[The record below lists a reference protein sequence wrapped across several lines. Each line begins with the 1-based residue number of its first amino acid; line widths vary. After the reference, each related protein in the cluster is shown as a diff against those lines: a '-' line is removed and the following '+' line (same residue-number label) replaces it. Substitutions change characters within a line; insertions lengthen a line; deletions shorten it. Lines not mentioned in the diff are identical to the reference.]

1 MNLGGEE
8 MNMKQLYRNMLDDK
22 KFIKKAIAIAIP
34 ITFQLLLNTTLNF
47 IDIFM
52 IGSLGETTIAA
63 VGLANKVFFVFSLLL
78 FGICSGSSILTSQY
92 FGKKDIKSIRR
103 VLGISLV
110 IGLIGSIF
118 FVIPGILCPK
128 LVMNIFTPSTNTIA
142 IGASYLAIVAI
153 SYPLTAITNV
163 YTAVLRSVNEVRLPV
178 VISLVSIFINIV
190 LNYTLIFGHFGAP
203 ALGVQG
209 AALGTLIARIIE
221 CLSILTIIYIKNGPA
236 AAKIKE
242 LIDFNKE
249 FTKKF
254 FITVTPVIIN
264 EFMWGLGVTM
274 YSLVYG
280 RMGDGAVAAIT
291 ITQNVEQIITVMF
304 QGIGSATAVILG
316 NELGANKL
324 EKADIHAKYLIVIQ
338 LVLSLVMG
346 VVCFLIKMPLI
357 RLFSVSE
364 FVALDISKCLI
375 VFIIYLPFKMFNLVN
390 IVGVLRS
397 GGDTK
402 AALFLDVTGVW
413 IIGIPLA
420 FLGGIFLGLPIYI
433 VYAMVMFEE
442 VYKFILGIRRY
453 RQKKWLKNIVGN

>member
-1 MNLGGEE
+1 

-47 IDIFM
+47 IDILM

-163 YTAVLRSVNEVRLPV
+163 YTAVLRSINEVRLPV

-324 EKADIHAKYLIVIQ
+324 EKADIHAKYLIVMQ

-390 IVGVLRS
+390 IV
-397 GGDTK
+397 
-402 AALFLDVTGVW
+402 
-413 IIGIPLA
+413 
-420 FLGGIFLGLPIYI
+420 
-433 VYAMVMFEE
+433 
-442 VYKFILGIRRY
+442 
-453 RQKKWLKNIVGN
+453 

>member
-1 MNLGGEE
+1 
-8 MNMKQLYRNMLDDK
+8 MKQLYRNMLDDK

-47 IDIFM
+47 IDILM

-324 EKADIHAKYLIVIQ
+324 EKADIHAKYLIVMQ

>member
-1 MNLGGEE
+1 

-47 IDIFM
+47 IDILM

-280 RMGDGAVAAIT
+280 RIGDGAVAAIT

>member
-1 MNLGGEE
+1 
-8 MNMKQLYRNMLDDK
+8 MNMRQLYRNMLDDK

-47 IDIFM
+47 IDILM

-163 YTAVLRSVNEVRLPV
+163 YTAVLRSINEVRLPV

-324 EKADIHAKYLIVIQ
+324 EKADIHAKYLIVMQ

>member
-1 MNLGGEE
+1 

-47 IDIFM
+47 IDILM

-163 YTAVLRSVNEVRLPV
+163 YTAVLRSINEVRLPV

-324 EKADIHAKYLIVIQ
+324 EKADIHAKYLIVMQ

-375 VFIIYLPFKMFNLVN
+375 VFTVIH
-390 IVGVLRS
+390 LR
-397 GGDTK
+397 TMT
-402 AALFLDVTGVW
+402 V
-413 IIGIPLA
+413 IH
-420 FLGGIFLGLPIYI
+420 
-433 VYAMVMFEE
+433 
-442 VYKFILGIRRY
+442 
-453 RQKKWLKNIVGN
+453 

>member
-1 MNLGGEE
+1 

-47 IDIFM
+47 IDILM

-324 EKADIHAKYLIVIQ
+324 EKADIHAKYLIVMQ

>member
-47 IDIFM
+47 IDILM

-178 VISLVSIFINIV
+178 AISLVSIFINIV

>member
-1 MNLGGEE
+1 

-47 IDIFM
+47 IDILM

-142 IGASYLAIVAI
+142 IGASYLVIVAI

-324 EKADIHAKYLIVIQ
+324 EKADIHAKYLIVMQ

>member
-1 MNLGGEE
+1 
-8 MNMKQLYRNMLDDK
+8 
-22 KFIKKAIAIAIP
+22 
-34 ITFQLLLNTTLNF
+34 
-47 IDIFM
+47 M

>member
-1 MNLGGEE
+1 

-47 IDIFM
+47 IDILM

-118 FVIPGILCPK
+118 LVIPGILCPK

>member
-1 MNLGGEE
+1 

-34 ITFQLLLNTTLNF
+34 ITFQLFLNTTLNF
-47 IDIFM
+47 IDILM

-324 EKADIHAKYLIVIQ
+324 EKADIHAKYLIVMQ

-453 RQKKWLKNIVGN
+453 RQKKWLKNIVEN

>member
-1 MNLGGEE
+1 

-47 IDIFM
+47 IDILM
-52 IGSLGETTIAA
+52 IGSLGESTIAA

-128 LVMNIFTPSTNTIA
+128 VVMNIFTPSANTIA

-209 AALGTLIARIIE
+209 AALGTLIARIVE

-324 EKADIHAKYLIVIQ
+324 EKADIHAKYLIVMQ

-402 AALFLDVTGVW
+402 AALLLDVTGVW
-413 IIGIPLA
+413 MIGIPFA

-453 RQKKWLKNIVGN
+453 RQKKWLQNIVGN

>member
-1 MNLGGEE
+1 

-47 IDIFM
+47 IDILM

-103 VLGISLV
+103 VLGSSLV

-163 YTAVLRSVNEVRLPV
+163 YTAVLRSINEVRLPV

-324 EKADIHAKYLIVIQ
+324 EKADIHAKYLIVMQ